1 MKDRCMEDN
10 SGSLSWFVAGLAIG
24 AAAGMLYAPQA
35 GRVTRRKISRTATDS
50 RDAVEHSG
58 KELMERG
65 KELYD
70 RGKKIAD
77 DAADL
82 FERGRKLVQ
91 S

>member
-1 MKDRCMEDN
+1 MEDK
-10 SGSLSWFVAGLAIG
+10 GSNLVWFLAGMAVG
-24 AAAGMLYAPQA
+24 AATGLLCAPQSGKA
-35 GRVTRRKISRTATDS
+35 TRRKISRTATDS
-50 RDAVEHSG
+50 VEAMEASG
-58 KELMERG
+58 KELMDKG

-70 RGKKIAD
+70 RGKKMAD